1 MAEYDKQR
9 RHRRHDTL
17 DLPGSFGH
25 SVYANVLNISLS
37 GLAIRTATQLGVGR
51 KYSINLGQE
60 EERIHLSGTVVWC
73 RLAGTQKLDE
83 GDVAPVYQ
91 AGIALDKVF
100 TERSA
105 ELLEFLRR
113 NVIVELESRIF
124 GRFSVESED
133 PVTLESKEDFVVK
146 QLSLSGMLIATE
158 SLHEPEAVY
167 ELEIR
172 LNRGLFRSR
181 ARIVHV
187 DEAGV
192 VGQRPSFVIGVE
204 FLQPATEQLQLLED
218 FIQAQLEATM
228 SEEPKGSGNVPERG
242 SGTDRRRES
251 RSIPGS
257 RKPDQ

>member
-1 MAEYDKQR
+1 M
-9 RHRRHDTL
+9 TL
-17 DLPGSFGH
+17 L
-25 SVYANVLNISLS
+25 
-37 GLAIRTATQLGVGR
+37 
-51 KYSINLGQE
+51 
-60 EERIHLSGTVVWC
+60 
-73 RLAGTQKLDE
+73 
-83 GDVAPVYQ
+83 VYQ

-133 PVTLESKEDFVVK
+133 PVTLESQEDFVVK

-172 LNRGLFRSR
+172 LNGELFRSR

-187 DEAGV
+187 EEAGV
-192 VGQRPSFVIGVE
+192 VGERPSFMMGVE

-218 FIQAQLEATM
+218 FIQAELKEATM
-228 SEEPKGSGNVPERG
+228 SEEPKGSDDGPKRR
-242 SGTDRRRES
+242 SGTDGRSGEDRRKES
-251 RSIPGS
+251 RSIL
-257 RKPDQ
+257 PDREEGQDR